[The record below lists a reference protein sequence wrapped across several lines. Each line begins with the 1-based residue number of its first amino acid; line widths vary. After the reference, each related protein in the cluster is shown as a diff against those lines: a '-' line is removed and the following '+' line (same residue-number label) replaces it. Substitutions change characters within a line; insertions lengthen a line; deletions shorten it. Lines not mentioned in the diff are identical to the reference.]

1 MEKDTKKVPQLK
13 ENYMEILKNGVMEKK
28 SIIEK
33 TETTMEELSKRL
45 KREQKDR
52 DSIKDKK
59 SKQFETKQ
67 RNVESISKQLKIKTE
82 EAKKLKEQTKNT
94 VAIVRMGLQR
104 NIDNLTQKIL
114 EIQNSKNDLEEE
126 IKTLQTEKDKYEKA
140 IEECATDSRI
150 PEDKREFA
158 AKRAS
163 EKVQELK
170 DEIDLKKAKVIYISA
185 DIPEYME
192 QLNEMQYNLQYV
204 DYDKI
209 DKYKPKETS
218 KDEKDEQQ
226 EENSS
231 DNITKE
237 KQSKASELQ
246 KKDEEIREQ
255 AKIINEEKAARKRA
269 EAELKQIKAE
279 KQRAEQEEAARKEQE
294 EQARRKETNEPYREG
309 EELPKEQTEE
319 QIEEQIEDKKPI
331 LYIAEANGYIAY
343 SKEALND
350 DVKYSTIKEAKSEK
364 RAKYNRLNIKGICSE
379 IAGKRIASVLLYNKI
394 NPSIIKALENE
405 PEMIYAYI
413 QSIYNKEPLP
423 FKLIHNL
430 EGRNMIQR
438 TLAMRYTIAEKR
450 SGAAIQISKEL
461 DKGREDNQQHTI
473 EEDFSLLELLDNSD
487 ISEAQKTFIKNYA
500 IMNGED
506 KAKMEYAHTLS
517 DARHNL
523 HIQKF
528 KEVAEKLPGKDTE
541 ATRNHKEEVTIE
553 SLNEKGLFSEGD
565 SPSRE
570 PATNANF
577 IDRVGEQDGTIEKN
591 AKKAAETKQEK
602 LERYS
607 NMEITEEEYQ
617 ANLAS
622 HEK

>member
-1 MEKDTKKVPQLK
+1 M
-13 ENYMEILKNGVMEKK
+13 NYK
-28 SIIEK
+28 
-33 TETTMEELSKRL
+33 
-45 KREQKDR
+45 
-52 DSIKDKK
+52 
-59 SKQFETKQ
+59 
-67 RNVESISKQLKIKTE
+67 
-82 EAKKLKEQTKNT
+82 
-94 VAIVRMGLQR
+94 
-104 NIDNLTQKIL
+104 
-114 EIQNSKNDLEEE
+114 
-126 IKTLQTEKDKYEKA
+126 
-140 IEECATDSRI
+140 
-150 PEDKREFA
+150 
-158 AKRAS
+158 
-163 EKVQELK
+163 
-170 DEIDLKKAKVIYISA
+170 
-185 DIPEYME
+185 
-192 QLNEMQYNLQYV
+192 
-204 DYDKI
+204 
-209 DKYKPKETS
+209 
-218 KDEKDEQQ
+218 
-226 EENSS
+226 
-231 DNITKE
+231 
-237 KQSKASELQ
+237 

-279 KQRAEQEEAARKEQE
+279 KQRAEQEEAARKAAEEEAKKLAE
-294 EQARRKETNEPYREG
+294 EQAKRQKLEQEKADREKAEEARKKAEEQAERKEKNNPYREG